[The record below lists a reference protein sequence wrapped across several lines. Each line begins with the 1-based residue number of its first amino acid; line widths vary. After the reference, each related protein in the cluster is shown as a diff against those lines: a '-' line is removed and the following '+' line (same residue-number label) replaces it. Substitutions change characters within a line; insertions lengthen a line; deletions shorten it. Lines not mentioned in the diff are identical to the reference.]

1 MNNTSKTC
9 VWDFNK
15 WSNVLSSESQK
26 EKVKGTEQK
35 KVFFKM
41 AKKNLS
47 GLTKYV
53 SLQIQEELLNHKQ
66 DNPQKFIARDIIV
79 KFLKIKRKQNNKS

>member
-1 MNNTSKTC
+1 
-9 VWDFNK
+9 
-15 WSNVLSSESQK
+15 
-26 EKVKGTEQK
+26 
-35 KVFFKM
+35 M